1 MNTINRLWN
10 LSSWLRKDTEARHVS
25 GVILCARPEMP
36 LHDALKVK
44 PGLPWSPNGVEDVT
58 GCLLRKASNQAWRK
72 PKREK
77 SVTVNNVEKHWSFE
91 ELFCHI

>member
-1 MNTINRLWN
+1 M
-10 LSSWLRKDTEARHVS
+10 S

-44 PGLPWSPNGVEDVT
+44 PGLPWSPSGVEDDT
-58 GCLLRKASNQAWRK
+58 GCLLRKASNQAWKK

-77 SVTVNNVEKHWSFE
+77 SVSTMLKSAGALKSF
-91 ELFCHI
+91 FVIFDII